1 MVSTKGYRQDLPLGE
16 GAPVCR
22 GERGRRD
29 AMIHSDISGEMV
41 HCANLPQN
49 LCKTAVNRSP
59 LQPRYARQ
67 LISIGI
73 IATGND
79 CYLRF
84 AARRTA
90 PREAFVSHITFC
102 HSTYPV
108 CYPTWVG
115 RIISSPTGPE
125 FYFIPFN
132 GLHSVF
138 WMSPPLISHTRWV

>member
-1 MVSTKGYRQDLPLGE
+1 MVSATSCRQDLPLGE
-16 GAPVCR
+16 GAPTCR

-29 AMIHSDISGEMV
+29 APINSEIPGEMV
-41 HCANLPQN
+41 YCANSPQN
-49 LCKTAVNRSP
+49 VREIAANRRP
-59 LQPRYARQ
+59 LQSCFASQ
-67 LISIGI
+67 LMNRGI

-79 CYLRF
+79 CYLSF
-84 AARRTA
+84 AARSTT

-138 WMSPPLISHTRWV
+138 GMSPPLISHGFQS